1 MRKGIAKVSR
11 SVREYEIYLFP
22 ASQVLTRS
30 SVIGKSA
37 SAVDAQQIFNSMFN
51 VLINEDYSIGA
62 ECVLEHSLSQV
73 DKILISNIDIKIGS
87 NKTINRAELYHKN

>member
-22 ASQVLTRS
+22 TSQVLTRS
-30 SVIGKSA
+30 SVIGNSA
-37 SAVDAQQIFNSMFN
+37 SAVDAQQIFNSMLN
-51 VLINEDYSIGA
+51 VLINEDYSVGA

-73 DKILISNIDIKIGS
+73 DKILISNIDIKIES